1 MGIYYIIYHAVAVV
15 TLYPEDCVDTVKNI
29 YQSFGKALSLL
40 PRAYA
45 FTTAVLP
52 PNIRSSNDCL
62 FFRRTLN
69 TSLHTSRNTSA
80 ICPTCSAAATSVKQ
94 HSKSFANISPIAPQE
109 YNNYISQLYINHLN
123 YSNIVIIIYIVRCVP
138 IDSIFSFLFRIP

>member
-1 MGIYYIIYHAVAVV
+1 MYLDVYNVYTIYYIPRGCNSITERLCWLCQMSY
-15 TLYPEDCVDTVKNI
+15 
-29 YQSFGKALSLL
+29 SFGKALSLL

-52 PNIRSSNDCL
+52 PNIRSNKDCL

-69 TSLHTSRNTSA
+69 TSLQTSRNTSA

-94 HSKSFANISPIAPQE
+94 HSKSFANISPVTPQR
-109 YNNYISQLYINHLN
+109 YIKEI
-123 YSNIVIIIYIVRCVP
+123 
-138 IDSIFSFLFRIP
+138 